1 MSIKSVLLISYYF
14 APQNAIGAVRP
25 TKLAKYL
32 TRLGYE
38 VTVLCAVPI
47 ESLRDPLLQR
57 DLDSMTAVYM
67 VEENSLFRIWKT
79 RGVQPE
85 SPKVLESRARLPEK
99 GTTSKPAQANTST
112 QPSTRSSCAKAKP
125 AANWK
130 RTLLNTI
137 YLFLH
142 YRADANFARAGI
154 RKLYELGKH
163 YDVVLSTYG
172 PWSTHTIACKAK
184 QAGIAE
190 RWIADFRDEVTV
202 PFRWQKRRLKRY
214 IRNVRQNADAITAVS
229 DGFLQTM
236 GLDAF
241 GQVVPNGYDL
251 EDLDALSPPVPDAKT
266 LSFAYCGQLQAGR
279 DLYPVFNAVW
289 ELIREGVCDARRIRF
304 HYAGRQGI
312 MFKAQAA
319 KYGLGSAVTDHGM
332 LTRLDSLSL
341 QRSADALL
349 VAIFNNSAR
358 KGVLTGKLMEYL
370 MAGRPVFCCVNG
382 KIPGS
387 SARELIDQVGVG
399 YCYEQANAAADAP
412 KLKAYI
418 RALYEARFSGSPT
431 PFAPNP
437 KALARYEYTQLAE
450 QFSALIQS
458 V

>member
-1 MSIKSVLLISYYF
+1 MSMKSVLLISYYF

-57 DLDSMTAVYM
+57 DLDGMTNVHM

-79 RGVQPE
+79 RSTPPE

-99 GTTSKPAQANTST
+99 GTDDKPAQ
-112 QPSTRSSCAKAKP
+112 PSPAAKP
-125 AANWK
+125 PVHNKPGAAKTTTNWK
-130 RTLLNTI
+130 HTLLNTL

-142 YRADANFARAGI
+142 YRADANFARAGV

-202 PFRWQKRRLKRY
+202 PFRFQKSRLKRY
-214 IRNVRQNADAITAVS
+214 IRKVRLNADAITAVS

-236 GLDAF
+236 GLGAF
-241 GQVVPNGYDL
+241 GQVVSNGYDL
-251 EDLDALSPPVPDAKT
+251 EDLDALSPHAPDAKT

-279 DLYPVFNAVW
+279 DLYPVFHAVQ
-289 ELIREGVCDARRIRF
+289 ELIREGACDAKRIRF
-304 HYAGRQGI
+304 HYAGRQGEV
-312 MFKAQAA
+312 FKTQAA
-319 KYGLGSAVTDHGM
+319 KYGLGSAVIDHGM

-341 QRSADALL
+341 QQNADALL
-349 VAIFNNSAR
+349 VAIFNNAAR

-382 KIPGS
+382 TTPGS

-399 YCYEQANAAADAP
+399 YCYEQANAATDAP

-418 RALYEARFSGSPT
+418 RALYDARFSGCPT

-437 KALARYEYTQLAE
+437 KALAQYEYTQLAE